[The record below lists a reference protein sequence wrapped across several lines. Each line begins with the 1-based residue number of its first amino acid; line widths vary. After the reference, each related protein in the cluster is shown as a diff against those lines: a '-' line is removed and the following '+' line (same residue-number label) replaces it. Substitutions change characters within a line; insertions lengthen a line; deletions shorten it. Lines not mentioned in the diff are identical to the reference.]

1 MSVIAVNDDNNS
13 DVICF
18 KDEDKYNITTF
29 IINKLSKLKVK
40 KKILYFNYS
49 YSEDELLKK
58 FKLLNNK
65 NIIIINKLS
74 NTIDDIE
81 KYITYSKPSYIC
93 IDYFKMV
100 DKILC
105 YQINNKSL
113 KYVLDKIDEY
123 NKKYGVIFIV
133 AINLESK

>member
-1 MSVIAVNDDNNS
+1 MSVIVINDNNS
-13 DVICF
+13 SDILCF
-18 KDEDKYNITTF
+18 KNEDKYNITTS
-29 IINKLSKLKVK
+29 IINKLSELKEK

-49 YSEDELLKK
+49 FDEDELLKK
-58 FKLLNNK
+58 YKLLNNK
-65 NIIIINKLS
+65 DVIIINKPS
-74 NTIDDIE
+74 NTVDDIE
-81 KYITYSKPSYIC
+81 KYITYSKPTYVC
-93 IDYFKMV
+93 VDYFKMV
-100 DKILC
+100 DKKCC